1 MHWLELLVGTGFL
14 GLILAPIIHRR
25 GNLERWLRLAQA
37 ILAQI
42 LAETPASRVPTTT
55 TQQTALVETLA
66 VKLQA
71 AGVPRKYASGL
82 AAEALRLE
90 QRIPAPKD

>member
-14 GLILAPIIHRR
+14 GLILGPIIHRR
-25 GNLERWLRLAQA
+25 GNLERWLRLAQT

-42 LAETPASRVPTTT
+42 LADAPTPKPMTTA
-55 TQQTALVETLA
+55 QQTALVETIAL
-66 VKLQA
+66 KLQG
-71 AGVPRKYASGL
+71 AGVPRKYAAGL

-90 QRIPAPKD
+90 QRIAPPVA